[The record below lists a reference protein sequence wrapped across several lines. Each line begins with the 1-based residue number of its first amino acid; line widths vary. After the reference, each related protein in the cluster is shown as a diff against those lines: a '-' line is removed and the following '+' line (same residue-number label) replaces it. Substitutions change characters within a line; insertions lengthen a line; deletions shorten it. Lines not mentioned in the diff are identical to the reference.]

1 MFARLG
7 LHLIKETCKT
17 VDGSSKGKHKGKQRS
32 SVM

>member
-17 VDGSSKGKHKGKQRS
+17 VDGSSKGKQRS